1 MPEQLRIEQALFG
14 YREGH
19 NLVAASVALA
29 PTVRQFLATVTDGS
43 GTENSE
49 GFEAAYTGL
58 PVPETNYYALFC
70 TWPAPEM
77 TRPGCVW
84 SHVLLLDVADLARI
98 HDLSI
103 LRDLCLRPATPP
115 GLSDYERT
123 LNLIGPSIRAGLEGK
138 EDLHRAI
145 YLLTALYDH
154 PHDGIVVLDARSQP
168 WDVPVFSLWSQ
179 QWPRLR
185 RGFAFSTGS
194 LGDRRAAGVRFD
206 LQIAPLGSKR
216 LWGRGNE
223 RTITLEFSINPIT
236 TPTPPWLD
244 IALKDLCIGT
254 NSPLHRFFFSYG
266 SDIEV
271 PRAAFVRLV
280 ECFGGPQH
288 GEDDDPTS
296 ILAQLAAAFPQP
308 SEALV
313 LKRDKLGIL
322 TREAGPSNL
331 ETVWASAYFLLQ
343 ARQADAFN
351 RVPLDFSAL
360 AGALWNRKRADVLSV
375 LGNLPESE
383 RATAFLNALAGVFTP
398 EDIPMV
404 WYEQP
409 AALPRILTHK
419 PTLTAD
425 PSAWMMSEAGQHALW
440 ESLHATTREPH
451 TWALAC
457 VAMLRAQ
464 CAFAERDTVTLSGAA
479 LFDGLLS
486 WLESAD
492 FRLPSA
498 AWREALREPL
508 AVALQEKVLP
518 PLLAA
523 LAAWVLD
530 PSQAR
535 ALRGDRPDV
544 QALAKEGL
552 ARVPEALASYTVFWL
567 AALGLQTTGKDGLA
581 LLVCAFF
588 HVYGTVARS
597 HYPGDAWEIIAPVL
611 PESTWGLDWDRCK
624 RLRRAL
630 RRWLRENSDLAQ
642 ELIRAAPTAEQK
654 DLVRSLC

>member
-1 MPEQLRIEQALFG
+1 MPEQFRIEQALFG

-19 NLVAASVALA
+19 NLVAASVEL
-29 PTVRQFLATVTDGS
+29 PPSVRQFLATVTDGS
-43 GTENSE
+43 GSENSQ

-84 SHVLLLDVADLARI
+84 SHVLLLDLADLARI
-98 HDLSI
+98 PDLSI
-103 LRDLCLRPATPP
+103 LRSLCLRPATPP
-115 GLSDYERT
+115 GLPDYERT
-123 LNLIGPSIRAGLEGK
+123 LNLTGPKVRAGLETK
-138 EDLHRAI
+138 EDQHRAT
-145 YLLTALYDH
+145 YLLFALYGQSH
-154 PHDGIVVLDARSQP
+154 NGIVALDERSQP
-168 WDVPVFSLWSQ
+168 WEIPIFSLWSQ

-185 RGFAFSTGS
+185 RGFTFSTGS
-194 LGDRRAAGVRFD
+194 LGDRRLVGVNFD
-206 LQIAPLGSKR
+206 LQIAPIGSER
-216 LWGRGNE
+216 LWMSVDLP
-223 RTITLEFSINPIT
+223 TMVLKFSTKPIAS
-236 TPTPPWLD
+236 PTPPWLD
-244 IALKDLCIGT
+244 IAIKDLRIGS
-254 NSPLHRFFFSYG
+254 NSPLHQFFFSYG

-280 ECFGGPQH
+280 ECFAGPQQ

-313 LKRDKLGIL
+313 LKRDKLATL
-322 TREAGPSNL
+322 TREAGPSNM
-331 ETVWASAYFLLQ
+331 ETAWASAYFLLQ

-360 AGALWNRKRADVLSV
+360 AGALWKRKRADVLSL

-383 RATAFLNALAGVFTP
+383 RATAFLNAVAGVFTP
-398 EDIPMV
+398 EDIPTL
-404 WYEQP
+404 WREQP

-425 PSAWMMSEAGQHALW
+425 PSAWMMSKAGQHALW
-440 ESLHATTREPH
+440 ESLRATTREPH
-451 TWALAC
+451 AWALAC

-464 CAFAERDTVTLSGAA
+464 CAFAERDTVTLSGAS
-479 LFDGLLS
+479 LFDGLLN
-486 WLESAD
+486 WLESID

-498 AWREALREPL
+498 AWREALRGPL

-518 PLLAA
+518 PLLVA
-523 LAAWVLD
+523 LSAWVLE

-544 QALAKEGL
+544 QALAKEGFGK
-552 ARVPEALASYTVFWL
+552 VPEALVSYTVFWL
-567 AALGLQTTGKDGLA
+567 TALGLQTTGRDGLA

-588 HVYGTVARS
+588 PVYGIVARS
-597 HYPGDAWEIIAPVL
+597 HYPGDAWEILAPVL

-630 RRWLRENSDLAQ
+630 RRWLHDNSSLAQ